1 MEVFIVRPF
10 GIKQILKK
18 TADVNGG
25 PQVINFDFDLV
36 EEQLIMPALKQLNL
50 DGGTTGKI
58 FESGE
63 IREDMF
69 SLLLLADV
77 VIADISIHNA
87 NVFYELGIRHALKNK
102 TTVLIK
108 CPGFDETPFDILGYR
123 YVNYDKENPGE
134 ALPLLVASL
143 QDSRLSERNDSPVFA
158 AMPQLYTPDTE
169 KFFTVP
175 AGFLEETEIA
185 IKAKEPGKLSLLA
198 EEASSFAWKIPAH
211 RIIGEA
217 LVNLEAYDYARS
229 VWEKLKER
237 LPQDTETNMN
247 LATIYQRL
255 SEQELI
261 SNPVDAQLLLAKSDI
276 AIGVLFKNSV
286 LPGNDLSAI
295 YALKGRNLK
304 SRWVNDVKC
313 AMPEKIAQAALQ
325 SSYLEEAYLQYEKG
339 YFENLNHFHSGINA
353 LGFVSILISLAKRQ
367 PAIWQQAFDTEK
379 EAQERMESYEERQH
393 QLIVCLRLAINI
405 AKEKMSDE
413 QQSESW
419 LKITEADF
427 AFLTSNKTERVVA
440 MYRRALQSANQ
451 LQVDT
456 ALRQLR
462 MFEMLE
468 ILPENVAAALQAF
481 PTLELN
487 KKEKSH
493 YLLFTGHM
501 IDTSGRAAPR
511 FPANKEATVRAKM
524 KEVIQQEI
532 LQVGSNITG
541 IAGGACG
548 GDILFHEICAE
559 LGIPTRLFLAFPRE
573 QFVTTSVAFAGSDWV
588 TRFDNLLRKLP
599 VVVLADTDVLPAWL
613 CRKPGY
619 DIWKRNNL
627 WQLHEALSN
636 GGLHMTLLALW
647 DGKSGDGTGGTEHLV
662 NEARQ
667 KGARTLV
674 IDINEMIAT

>member
-286 LPGNDLSAI
+286 SPGNDLSAI

-413 QQSESW
+413 QQLESW

-468 ILPENVAAALQAF
+468 ILPENVAAALLAF

-501 IDTSGRAAPR
+501 IDASGRAAPR
-511 FPANKEATVRAKM
+511 FPANKEATVRAKI

-532 LQVGSNITG
+532 VQVGSNITG

-559 LGIPTRLFLAFPRE
+559 LGIATRLFLAFPRE

-674 IDINEMIAT
+674 IDINETIAT